1 MITGVSLIASSKSL
15 AVLKLKLVSVSGAH
29 TIADTLQHTL
39 ASDAPGWALIGIQID
54 GVDHRRLRVN
64 GIAESVAEIVVNA
77 KKLVFG
83 GGRSHA
89 IWSVVKAAAAAEAW
103 PLTDWSIG
111 LASGLWVANRDQHLC
126 YVDQD
131 SKIRAELVIAKAS
144 GYMCAADVYAK
155 FGSCLKDC
163 IVVDADF
170 NPIKR
175 VSYEVVSS
183 EAYLEN
189 CENVEITI
197 ETNGAVNVA
206 SAVRRHV
213 LRWQLGLRASRWD
226 LARRTQERSKRKA
239 WKCVLRI
246 SSSFPLKR

>member
-1 MITGVSLIASSKSL
+1 MIASSKSL
-15 AVLKLKLVSVSGAH
+15 AVLKLKLASSSGAH
-29 TIADTLQHTL
+29 TIADALQHTL
-39 ASDAPGWALIGIQID
+39 TSNISGWALIGILID
-54 GVDHRRLRVN
+54 GIDLRISRVE
-64 GIAESVAEIVVNA
+64 GVTESITEIVVNA

-83 GGRSHA
+83 GGRMHA
-89 IWSVVKAAAAAEAW
+89 AWSVVKAAAAAEAW
-103 PLTDWSIG
+103 PLTGWSIG
-111 LASGLWVANRDQHLC
+111 LTSGLWVANRDQHLC

-155 FGSCLKDC
+155 FGSCLKGC

-183 EAYLEN
+183 EANLEN

-206 SAVRRHV
+206 SAVRRACAELTAQFTSIKV
-213 LRWQLGLRASRWD
+213 GLG
-226 LARRTQERSKRKA
+226 
-239 WKCVLRI
+239 
-246 SSSFPLKR
+246 

>member
-1 MITGVSLIASSKSL
+1 M
-15 AVLKLKLVSVSGAH
+15 
-29 TIADTLQHTL
+29 
-39 ASDAPGWALIGIQID
+39 
-54 GVDHRRLRVN
+54 
-64 GIAESVAEIVVNA
+64 
-77 KKLVFG
+77 
-83 GGRSHA
+83 
-89 IWSVVKAAAAAEAW
+89 
-103 PLTDWSIG
+103 
-111 LASGLWVANRDQHLC
+111 ASGLWEANRDQHLC

-183 EAYLEN
+183 EVNLEN

-197 ETNGAVNVA
+197 ETNGAVNAA
-206 SAVRRHV
+206 SAVRQACAALSARFTSIEV
-213 LRWQLGLRASRWD
+213 GLGWGAQ
-226 LARRTQERSKRKA
+226 TE
-239 WKCVLRI
+239 
-246 SSSFPLKR
+246 

>member
-1 MITGVSLIASSKSL
+1 MTSSKSF
-15 AVLKLKLVSVSGAH
+15 AVLKLKLVSGSGAH
-29 TIADTLQHTL
+29 TIADALQHTL
-39 ASDAPGWALIGIQID
+39 TSNVPGWALIGILID
-54 GVDHRRLRVN
+54 GVDHRLPRVD
-64 GIAESVAEIVVNA
+64 GVAESVAEIVVNA

-83 GGRSHA
+83 GGRPHA
-89 IWSVVKAAAAAEAW
+89 VWSVVKAVAVTAAW
-103 PLTDWSIG
+103 PLTGWSIG
-111 LASGLWVANRDQHLC
+111 LTSGLWVANRDQHLC

-183 EAYLEN
+183 EVNLEN

-197 ETNGAVNVA
+197 ETNGRVYVRHILGTGCVDGSETAVC
-206 SAVRRHV
+206 S
-213 LRWQLGLRASRWD
+213 
-226 LARRTQERSKRKA
+226 
-239 WKCVLRI
+239 
-246 SSSFPLKR
+246 PP